1 MTVRKPYGFTL
12 VELMVVLTIIAG
24 LLAFSIPRFNRS
36 GMLTS
41 PREKGAADLAGL
53 ITSLKHRAIRENRD
67 LVLHMDISSGRV
79 WVTDTTMDDPA
90 LADATATAT
99 ALPGK
104 LRLVDIE
111 FAGQA
116 GGNGTDAGESL
127 SEPVLRFSRHGY
139 SDGAILHLSA
149 NNLPVSLKVAPFLME
164 IETVFDRI
172 SYDDC
177 R

>member
-1 MTVRKPYGFTL
+1 LTVRKPYGFTL

-36 GMLTS
+36 GMFIS
-41 PREKGAADLAGL
+41 PQKKGAADLAGL

-67 LVLHMDISSGRV
+67 LVLHMDISSGRM

-99 ALPGK
+99 AMPGN
-104 LRLVDIE
+104 LRLLDIE
-111 FAGQA
+111 FASQ
-116 GGNGTDAGESL
+116 AGESGADTGQNL

-139 SDGAILHLSA
+139 SDGAILHLVA